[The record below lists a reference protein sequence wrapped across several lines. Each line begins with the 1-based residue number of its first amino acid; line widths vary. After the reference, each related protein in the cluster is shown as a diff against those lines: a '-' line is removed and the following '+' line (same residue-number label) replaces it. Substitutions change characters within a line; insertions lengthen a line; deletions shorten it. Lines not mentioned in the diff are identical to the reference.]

1 MYLFS
6 LFCSED
12 PWLTQMQQVARLGQ
26 HPQGPSVQA
35 LDGTLRESYLGS
47 QKASKIKLGRKEGF
61 TVRSE
66 TPLMP

>member
-1 MYLFS
+1 MYLFY

-12 PWLTQMQQVARLGQ
+12 PWLTQMQHVARLGE

-35 LDGTLRESYLGS
+35 LNRTLRESYLGS
-47 QKASKIKLGRKEGF
+47 QKASRTKLGRKEGF

-66 TPLMP
+66 TT